1 MQTEILKVTGMT
13 CGGCTSAVTRALVA
27 VDGVHNVNV
36 SLAGSEAKVDFDEN
50 MTSPEKLIA
59 AVQEAGYGVNED
71 IGELRIEEKQIE
83 GKKIEGKSGC
93 C

>member
-1 MQTEILKVTGMT
+1 MQTEIIKVTGMT
-13 CGGCTSAVTRALVA
+13 CGGCTNTITRALVA
-27 VDGVHNVNV
+27 IDGVHNVNV
-36 SLAGSEAKVDFDEN
+36 SLAGGEAKVDFDEN

-71 IGELRIEEKQIE
+71 IREQ
-83 GKKIEGKSGC
+83 KIEGKSGC